1 MGRYTRKGV
10 SKIFFCATLSSQTA
24 PSIATDLTTAN
35 DITAAISEISGFQF
49 SNDPISTPDLS
60 TLFVSQIPGEDS
72 AEDSAITYYDDDTTT
87 TLRTAQA
94 KGNAG
99 FIVLCPYGKVTSKR
113 AEVWPVKS
121 TGVNDEWTTDNE
133 AARMKVQFAVTATP
147 NQGATIAA

>member
-10 SKIFFCATLSSQTA
+10 SKVFFCATLSSQTA

-35 DITAAISEISGFQF
+35 EITAAISEISGFQF
-49 SNDPISTPDLS
+49 SNDPINTPDLS

-99 FIVLCPYGKVTSKR
+99 FIVLCPVGKVTSKR

-133 AARMKVQFAVTATP
+133 AARMRVQFAVTATP

>member
-1 MGRYTRKGV
+1 MGRFTRKGV
-10 SKIFFCATLSSQTA
+10 SRIFFCATLSSTTA

-35 DITAAISEISGFQF
+35 EVTAPTAEISGFQF
-49 SNDPISTPDLS
+49 SNSPINTPDLS
-60 TLFVSQIPGEDS
+60 TLFVSQIPGEDT

-99 FIVLCPYGKVTSKR
+99 FIVLCPYGRTSAKR

-121 TGVNDEWTTDNE
+121 TGVNDEWTTGNE
-133 AARMKVQFAVTATP
+133 AARTRVQFAVTSVP
-147 NQGATIAA
+147 NQSATIAV